1 MSVNKGAVVTSA
13 TTATSFGKR
22 SVSDQIRRF
31 NVKLT
36 PVMSLVKTQDMT
48 KDGQGSYGK
57 GIIEKQGCKT
67 RKFEWFTSSPIA
79 LYFTATGGSA
89 TAIVVADTTTFD
101 ARDVVVNL
109 NTLEVG
115 VVTSVTNGTTL
126 VVAAVGGTWSCAAD
140 DTIALTMNAQEE
152 GGSTFVSRTQEPSN
166 NFNYLQEFRFAVTI
180 ANTARN
186 SPDYAEDK
194 VSRYKQDNMYLA
206 LRAMDNGL
214 MLGKKATSEVTAVTI
229 GSAMNLYT
237 TRGLM
242 DFSQV
247 TIDCGGTLTYDRWNS
262 EFASQLPNTLDPDD
276 ELVMVCGSTLK
287 NKMRAWVDAKF
298 MLTEQEVDTFGT
310 KAEKFRCGDYLI
322 KPLTSELFGKG
333 PLASQ
338 ALIFRTKDLK
348 YRFMDGMD
356 LQVNEKIQS
365 PSAHAQTD
373 ELTGVIGLEVTSGG
387 QEVIRVTNW
396 N

>member
-22 SVSDQIRRF
+22 TVSDQIRRF
-31 NVKLT
+31 NTKLT

-67 RKFEWFTSSPIA
+67 RKFEWFTASPISI
-79 LYFTATGGSA
+79 YFTATGGSA
-89 TAIVVADTTTFD
+89 ISVEVADTSTF
-101 ARDVVVNL
+101 ATRDVVVNL
-109 NTLEVG
+109 TTLEVG
-115 VVTSVTNGTTL
+115 IVITMTSTT
-126 VVAAVGGTWSCAAD
+126 AIAITAVGGTWSCAAGD
-140 DTIALTMNAQEE
+140 VIALTMNAQEE
-152 GGSTFVSRTQEPSN
+152 GGSTYVSRTQEPSN
-166 NFNYLQEFRFAVTI
+166 NFNYLQEFRFAVEI

-206 LRAMDNGL
+206 LRTMDNGL

-229 GSAMNLYT
+229 GSAMNMYT

-247 TIDCGGTLTYDRWNS
+247 TIDCGGTLTYDRWNT
-262 EFASQLPNTLDPDD
+262 EFSTQLPNTLDPDD
-276 ELVMVCGSTLK
+276 ELVMISGSAIAAK
-287 NKMRAWVDAKF
+287 QQNWVDQKF
-298 MLTEQEVDTFGT
+298 MLTEQEVDVFGT
-310 KAEKFRCGDYLI
+310 KASKFRCGPYLI
-322 KPLTSELFGKG
+322 KTLTSDLFNHG
-333 PLASQ
+333 PLANQ
-338 ALIFRTKDLK
+338 AVVFRTKDLK

-356 LQVNEKIQS
+356 LQVNENIQS
-365 PSAHAQTD
+365 PSAHSRAD

-387 QEVIRVTNW
+387 QEVIRVINW